1 MQDLLGLLRWLDRMS
16 THVRPNVDTA
26 RIVLSA
32 HLVAEQH
39 RQGLHVYQY
48 LLDVG
53 TGDEIEADA
62 MVAGVLHK
70 LKLGLQSQQPGTGE
84 QKSQQPGTG
93 EQSYLSAV
101 PPWRCA
107 LCDVTCTS
115 RKNLEEHAKGKKHC
129 EKLAMCGR

>member
-62 MVAGVLHK
+62 MVAGMLHM
-70 LKLGLQSQQPGTGE
+70 LKLGLQSQQ
-84 QKSQQPGTG
+84 QSQQSQQPGTG

-107 LCDVTCTS
+107 LCDVTCSS
-115 RKNLEEHAKGKKHC
+115 RETLEGHAKGKKHC
-129 EKLAMCGR
+129 NKLAMCGR

>member
-84 QKSQQPGTG
+84 Q
-93 EQSYLSAV
+93 SYLSAV